1 MAHGDSIRQLIQD
14 ATANTRA
21 EIEKEVW
28 NALTPDQQKK
38 LGHTQLRRLIAAEL
52 TDPDQLEFTLDGEP
66 YPIED
71 VPTELL
77 LHRGYRMI
85 KSGRKTIERGEAYV
99 AEAKARLAAQ
109 SHNVV

>member
-1 MAHGDSIRQLIQD
+1 MAQDNSIRRLIQD
-14 ATANTRA
+14 AKGETRA

-28 NALTPDQQKK
+28 EALPFKTQEK
-38 LGHTQLRRLIAAEL
+38 LGHAQLRRLIAAEL
-52 TDPDQLEFTLDGEP
+52 TDPDQLEFTIDGEP
-66 YPIED
+66 YSIED
-71 VPTELL
+71 VPPKLL